1 MNQQPLLSRAS
12 GLLSRHPLLRAE
24 WLALANSW
32 IRWRRERAHS
42 SALVMTISLALLA
55 LTAVVLLVF
64 ASRASA
70 AVVMLADYWVLTTA
84 VTAAYAA
91 MSMAKRRRRIH
102 DSQLQ
107 SWLVATPIS
116 AASVRWSGAVRSVG
130 PLIMQFLA
138 VVLSVLVL
146 QGLSGV
152 IDAATGTTI
161 AAIGAGALIGVAIG
175 WRARVEGKSWL
186 EASRYVP
193 RSRPHQALRPDS
205 AALSSWPILQVLA
218 WSRPENSRYVLI
230 VALFAVQGG
239 SSAIAG
245 LSVVAAYFLASYLTA
260 LVSAVLQVSKAA
272 GAWLRSTP
280 MSLSEF
286 VWTLARRMLVH
297 QILGT
302 TLAAVLMLLL
312 GAPLSMALQLAALWL
327 ALVVSLSGWSLV
339 DNYRGRSPTIKLALS
354 LATFAALA
362 ALWQMRAGAK
372 A

>member
-1 MNQQPLLSRAS
+1 MNQQPLPPRAS
-12 GLLSRHPLLRAE
+12 GVLSRHPLLRAE

-42 SALVMTISLALLA
+42 SALVITIGLLVLA
-55 LTAVVLLVF
+55 LTAVVLAVF
-64 ASRASA
+64 ARRASA
-70 AVVMLADYWVLTTA
+70 AIVLLADYWVLTTA

-107 SWLVATPIS
+107 SWLVATPVS
-116 AASVRWSGAVRSVG
+116 AASVRGSGAVRSVA
-130 PLIMQFLA
+130 PLVMQFLA
-138 VVLSVLVL
+138 VVLLVLVL
-146 QGLSGV
+146 QWLSGG
-152 IDAATGTTI
+152 IDTATAITI
-161 AAIGAGALIGVAIG
+161 ASIGAGALIGAAIG

-193 RSRPHQALRPDS
+193 RSKPHHALRPDS
-205 AALSSWPILQVLA
+205 AALSRWPILQVLA

-239 SSAIAG
+239 SSAVAG

-286 VWTLARRMLVH
+286 VWTLARRVLVH

-302 TLAAVLMLLL
+302 TFAAVLMLLL

-362 ALWQMRAGAK
+362 ASWQMRAGAK